1 MHVRVATEDDIPALR
16 ELIDLSARELSRSFY
31 SSAQI
36 DAARKHIFGVDTQ
49 LIADGTY
56 FVVDGPAGPVAA
68 GGWSKRRTLYGGDQ
82 FKAEAD
88 PLLDPAVDVARIRAF
103 FVHPEWA
110 RRGLATAIYD
120 ACADSARLAGFH
132 GLELMA
138 TAPGEPLYLR
148 LGFEV
153 VERVTVKV
161 GETAI
166 PFARMR
172 RAL

>member
-1 MHVRVATEDDIPALR
+1 MAVRVATDVDIPALR
-16 ELIDLSARELSRSFY
+16 ELIERSARELSRLHY
-31 SSAQI
+31 SPAQI
-36 DAARKHIFGVDTQ
+36 DAATKHIFGVDTQ

-56 FVVDGPAGPVAA
+56 FVVDGPDGPVAA

-88 PLLDPAVDVARIRAF
+88 PLLDPGMDDARIRAF
-103 FVHPEWA
+103 FVHPAWA
-110 RRGLATAIYD
+110 RRGLATAIYN
-120 ACADSARLAGFH
+120 ACEASARATGFR

-138 TAPGEPLYLR
+138 TMPGEPLYRR

-153 VERVTVKV
+153 VERVTVRV
-161 GETAI
+161 ADVDI

-172 RAL
+172 RGI